1 MTTPIEPPKP
11 GLEEFF
17 VDLNQQLLVLSLALG
32 CSLKATAHRDPERA
46 QAIEDNLRHLM
57 SGQDVENW
65 QPRAKNLLDLMY
77 SALQERVKSE

>member
-1 MTTPIEPPKP
+1 MTTPIEPPKL

-32 CSLKATAHRDPERA
+32 CSLKATAIKDPQKA
-46 QAIEDNLRHLM
+46 QAIEDNLRLLM
-57 SGQDVENW
+57 GSQDVENW

-77 SALQERVKSE
+77 SALQERPKSE